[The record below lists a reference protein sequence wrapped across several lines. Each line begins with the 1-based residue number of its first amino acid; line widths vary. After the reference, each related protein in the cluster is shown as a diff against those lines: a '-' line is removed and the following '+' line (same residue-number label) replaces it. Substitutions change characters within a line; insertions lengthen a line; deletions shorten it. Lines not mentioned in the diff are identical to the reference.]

1 MLTINALNHNYNKY
15 PVLKDITLSA
25 ESGQTVAI
33 LGTSG
38 VGKTTLFNLI
48 AGILPIQSGTIEIE
62 GSQKLKEKVA
72 YMLQK
77 DMLLAHKSII
87 ENVMLPMLIQ
97 GQSKKEARKK
107 ARALLEQFDLDEW
120 ADYYPKALSGGMRQ
134 RIAFIR
140 TTAFDRDWLLLDEAF
155 SALDA
160 ITRRLMHHWFMDYR
174 KQIQASTLL
183 ITHDVDEAIILSDK
197 IYVLK
202 GQPGEIVAEFHINI
216 HKDNFEELIFLPE
229 FLDYKKQLLAIL

>member
-15 PVLKDITLSA
+15 PVLKDISLSA

-97 GQSKKEARKK
+97 GQSKKEARQK

>member
-15 PVLKDITLSA
+15 PVLKDISLSA

-216 HKDNFEELIFLPE
+216 HKDNFEELIFLSE

>member
-120 ADYYPKALSGGMRQ
+120 ADYYTKALSGGMRQ

>member
-62 GSQKLKEKVA
+62 GSQKLKGKVA